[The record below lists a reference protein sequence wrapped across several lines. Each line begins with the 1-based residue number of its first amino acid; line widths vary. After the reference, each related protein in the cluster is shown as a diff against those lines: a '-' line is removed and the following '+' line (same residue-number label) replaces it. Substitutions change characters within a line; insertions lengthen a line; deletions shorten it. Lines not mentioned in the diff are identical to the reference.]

1 VIRVDAVWLSTEPLD
16 MRSGTESALTR
27 VVNVFGAARPHHA
40 YLFARP
46 LDFVSL
52 AALSDSFFPRIFLR
66 RHKYV
71 AIGTVSLTTYF
82 HVDSSE
88 LREQGD
94 RHVFGNVRA
103 VNYRNG
109 YFDQS
114 AEIWSA
120 DAQLLASTHQLVYY
134 RE

>member
-1 VIRVDAVWLSTEPLD
+1 MRFTRGGLPTALDDQMQPDAVSHMWVRDEP
-16 MRSGTESALTR
+16 
-27 VVNVFGAARPHHA
+27 P
-40 YLFARP
+40 RP

>member
-1 VIRVDAVWLSTEPLD
+1 MQPDAVSHMWVRDEP
-16 MRSGTESALTR
+16 
-27 VVNVFGAARPHHA
+27 PW
-40 YLFARP
+40 P

-71 AIGTVSLTTYF
+71 AIGTG
-82 HVDSSE
+82 SE